1 MDFRSRHD
9 NVTVADTGVPMG
21 GLVDA
26 AATGVKDLAAAIR
39 NKAKAKKAQKI
50 SDAGGYF
57 TLTPFQKSLIDVP
70 AYAVSA
76 GTTAQDA
83 KDSPAMDISG
93 GQLKKY
99 LPYIIGVVILVIIF
113 FIVKRKS

>member
-21 GLVDA
+21 GLIDS

-76 GTTAQDA
+76 GTSAQDA
-83 KDSPAMDISG
+83 KDSEATG
-93 GQLKKY
+93 VTAGQLSRY
-99 LPYIIGVVILVIIF
+99 VPYIIGVVILVVIF
-113 FIVKRKS
+113 FIVKSKS